1 MNDIIGKEFQQNCG
15 DTILVTEEQK
25 IVNGKRL
32 YKCIFQKYPY
42 EVFVRKEQI
51 LKKSVWN
58 PIIENYT
65 FINKEFP
72 QKCGDSLIVLE
83 KLSIKGRNYY
93 KCKFVKYPFEVITRK
108 EFIINGQVL
117 NPQIEQVEF
126 VNKVWPQNC
135 GDSLKVIE
143 KTNVKKN
150 KDILWKCEFIISKE
164 IVKETKSRIIQGIVQ
179 LPSEIKKYKILEN
192 EESLQN
198 YIKSN
203 FKEKPTYQE
212 IADLAKISRQSVNNK
227 IIEYNLQNLIKF
239 EIGTSKQEEELR
251 SYIENFI
258 KTESTCKILDGK
270 EIDIYIPSLKLGFEF
285 NGNYWHS
292 SDLKYYLYHQE

>member
-42 EVFVRKEQI
+42 EVFARKEQI

-83 KLSIKGRNYY
+83 KLLIKGRNYY

-108 EFIINGQVL
+108 
-117 NPQIEQVEF
+117 
-126 VNKVWPQNC
+126 
-135 GDSLKVIE
+135 
-143 KTNVKKN
+143 
-150 KDILWKCEFIISKE
+150 
-164 IVKETKSRIIQGIVQ
+164 
-179 LPSEIKKYKILEN
+179 
-192 EESLQN
+192 
-198 YIKSN
+198 
-203 FKEKPTYQE
+203 
-212 IADLAKISRQSVNNK
+212 
-227 IIEYNLQNLIKF
+227 
-239 EIGTSKQEEELR
+239 
-251 SYIENFI
+251 
-258 KTESTCKILDGK
+258 
-270 EIDIYIPSLKLGFEF
+270 
-285 NGNYWHS
+285 
-292 SDLKYYLYHQE
+292 